1 MAVASPALANRPL
14 RDDIMN
20 PRSSP
25 MASTGY
31 APRGMMDID
40 KDAETMARESRPAL
54 LQPLEGGEPE
64 ETTRAVSREELM
76 RHQDAHVIVGED
88 AIGDEATLA
97 IAPGQ
102 VDLGIE
108 GGIAAALQET
118 LQKRESQPQFP
129 AAPPQFHNNMQPP
142 GAGPMGAP
150 MGSSGHLPAA
160 QPFGHGPSQG
170 GMGMPQQPQSW
181 GEAPQGWPGEAAQ
194 SYRNPPQMGMPPGFD
209 PMLPQGPQSNPGM
222 PGQFAQSG
230 QHPLMHGQGGFA
242 PGMGQGGY
250 GPNANAATA
259 QQQRPM
265 GPMPGQ
271 APPWAMQPSPP
282 TGATGPTKFTPQV
295 ILLVAVGAVCL
306 AIFIIGIVL
315 FVTTK
320 F

>member
-25 MASTGY
+25 LASTGY
-31 APRGMMDID
+31 GGPRGMMDVD
-40 KDAETMARESRPAL
+40 KDADTMARESSPAL

-97 IAPGQ
+97 IPPGQ

-129 AAPPQFHNNMQPP
+129 PHFSDDMQPA
-142 GAGPMGAP
+142 GAGPMG
-150 MGSSGHLPAA
+150 SSG
-160 QPFGHGPSQG
+160 QGPSAQSFGQGPGQG
-170 GMGMPQQPQSW
+170 GMAMPQQPQAW
-181 GEAPQGWPGEAAQ
+181 GEAPQSWPGEASP
-194 SYRNPPQMGMPPGFD
+194 SYRNPPPMGMPPGFD
-209 PMLPQGPQSNPGM
+209 PMLPQGAQGNPGM
-222 PGQFAQSG
+222 LGQFPQSG
-230 QHPLMHGQGGFA
+230 QHPLMPGHGGFA
-242 PGMGQGGY
+242 PGMGQGMGQGGY
-250 GPNANAATA
+250 GPNANAPAA
-259 QQQRPM
+259 QQQGPM
-265 GPMPGQ
+265 GPMQGQ
-271 APPWAMQPSPP
+271 APPWTMQPSSP
-282 TGATGPTKFTPQV
+282 TGMAGPTKVTPQV